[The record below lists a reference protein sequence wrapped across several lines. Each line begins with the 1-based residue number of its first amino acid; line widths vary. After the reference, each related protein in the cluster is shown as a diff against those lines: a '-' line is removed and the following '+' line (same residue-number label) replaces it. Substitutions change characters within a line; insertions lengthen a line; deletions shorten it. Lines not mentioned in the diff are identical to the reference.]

1 MLMTLRRIKMNIS
14 EHVLELLKERLRSR
28 KLRRVLSHYDY
39 VRELDGAENFS
50 NYMQQNRLN
59 SSMYDTYCLLNFGYV
74 YPIYWNTGEGGIEI
88 YDSHDVKVDEEHITG
103 NDSNIIDESLERR
116 QFSGEIFE

>member
-1 MLMTLRRIKMNIS
+1 MNIS